1 MTNAD
6 KTDEVVEVNQAN
18 KSESKSEI
26 KSDLERNKS
35 IMWSRYLIDSTDWL
49 IYSSKITRM
58 ACPTTASG
66 SAIKLFSCSLLSPE
80 GRVVF
85 ESMLKPQ
92 EEIPANLI
100 AEHGLEYSV
109 VFNAQPFSTLHQ
121 QLSRYITNRQL
132 IAYDLLA
139 EQHVLDELC
148 TFYAQPDLILGG
160 HSIEPEYSRY
170 IGDIDESTNRYKRQ
184 PLKVKGVGATYR
196 CRAILDALYGM
207 ASSSQ
212 KTMNA
217 APGNL
222 SWTGEFYRP
231 KANARD
237 KFKGFLGL

>member
-85 ESMLKPQ
+85 E
-92 EEIPANLI
+92 
-100 AEHGLEYSV
+100 
-109 VFNAQPFSTLHQ
+109 
-121 QLSRYITNRQL
+121 
-132 IAYDLLA
+132 
-139 EQHVLDELC
+139 
-148 TFYAQPDLILGG
+148 
-160 HSIEPEYSRY
+160 
-170 IGDIDESTNRYKRQ
+170 
-184 PLKVKGVGATYR
+184 
-196 CRAILDALYGM
+196 
-207 ASSSQ
+207 
-212 KTMNA
+212 
-217 APGNL
+217 
-222 SWTGEFYRP
+222 
-231 KANARD
+231 
-237 KFKGFLGL
+237 